1 MANASVD
8 VHWRAPAGTYTAA
21 RRAAA
26 RADLSLNR
34 LVTEAVE
41 AYLRQQATPAPRE
54 AAAS

>member
-1 MANASVD
+1 MPANPSVD

-26 RADLSLNR
+26 RADVSLNR

-41 AYLRQQATPAPRE
+41 DFLRRQATPVVEGER
-54 AAAS
+54 